1 VKSETSQKTKDSRE
15 RMDASTNEK
24 ESLESAV
31 ADSPPLTAGHS
42 NGTRS
47 QRRLL
52 VALVV
57 VLGLGLAIYFLAINP
72 RLQNS
77 RELVA
82 LAVAAGQKT
91 VTVVKPTQSDAT
103 APLILPGNIEA
114 NRSTSIYARVD
125 GYLRKWYVDIG
136 DHVKEGQILAD
147 IEAPQIDAD
156 LREAQAQLELAQANL
171 KLAQTNSARS
181 QQLFD
186 NKVNSQKEL
195 DTVVATE
202 QVQRA
207 TEDNATASL
216 ENAKQMK
223 AYEQVRA
230 PFNGVITA
238 RYVDVGSLVTSGSAK
253 TVQKLFDLAQSD
265 PVRVFVNVPQSDVD
279 RVKPGASATVKIDEY
294 PNETFTGKVAR
305 DAGAFDQASRTI
317 LLEVD
322 VPNPDGRLY
331 AGMYAHVTLSTL
343 NPNPLLYIPDNTIV
357 IDSKGTRVATVDAD
371 HKIRFKPIKL
381 GRDFGS
387 KSEIIGGLNPSD
399 LVVQNPTDDLQ
410 EGMAVSV
417 QG

>member
-1 VKSETSQKTKDSRE
+1 
-15 RMDASTNEK
+15 MDTPIKEK
-24 ESLESAV
+24 ETPGRAANDPAIVSSA
-31 ADSPPLTAGHS
+31 SPAGS
-42 NGTRS
+42 STGTG
-47 QRRLL
+47 RRLAVGL
-52 VALVV
+52 IVILA
-57 VLGLGLAIYFLAINP
+57 LGLAVYFLAINP

-77 RELVA
+77 RELAA
-82 LAVAAGQKT
+82 LAIAAGQKT
-91 VTVVKPTQSDAT
+91 VTGVRPTQSDAT

-136 DHVKEGQILAD
+136 DRVKEGQVLAD
-147 IEAPQIDAD
+147 IEAPQIDAN

-181 QQLFD
+181 QQLFS
-186 NKVNSQKEL
+186 NNVNSQKEL
-195 DTVVATE
+195 DTVVATA
-202 QVQRA
+202 QVQQA
-207 TEDNATASL
+207 SEDTATASL

-230 PFNGVITA
+230 PFDGVITA
-238 RYVDVGSLVTSGSAK
+238 RYVDVGSLVTSGSSK

-265 PVRVFVNVPQSDVD
+265 LVRVFVNVPQSDVE
-279 RVKPGASATVKIDEY
+279 RVKPGSSARVKVDEY
-294 PNETFTGKVAR
+294 PNETFAGKVAR

-331 AGMYAHVTLSTL
+331 AGMYAQVTLSTP
-343 NPNPLLYIPDNTIV
+343 NPNPLLYLPDNTIL
-357 IDSKGTRVATVDAD
+357 IDSKGTRVATVTAD
-371 HKIRFKPIKL
+371 HKIHFKSITL

-387 KSEIIGGLNPSD
+387 KSEIITGLAPSD
-399 LVVQNPTDDLQ
+399 VVVQNPTDDLQ
-410 EGMAVSV
+410 EGTAVSV